1 MRSRSP
7 FALMGVLIILLLS
20 VLGFAAFSVAPPASS
35 TTPDGV
41 VLPLSASG
49 RIAATAIASQITSAA
64 VEQRLAAPTPREER
78 AGRRAALAR
87 ATIGP
92 EHGTTTEAT
101 ATTST
106 TAAPTTTA
114 AAAPEQ
120 APTTTAAPTTTTV
133 PPPPPPPPTTTTTTT
148 APPPPPPTHS
158 DGVEQWRPLVE
169 VYWPADLVEDALS
182 VMDCESGGDP
192 DALNPVSGASGLF
205 QFLPS
210 TWTTSST
217 SAGWA
222 GADVF
227 DGEANIAVA
236 AWLSAASTSP
246 WDQWA
251 CKP

>member
-1 MRSRSP
+1 
-7 FALMGVLIILLLS
+7 MGVLIILLLS

-35 TTPDGV
+35 TTPDGA
-41 VLPLSASG
+41 VLPLQASG
-49 RIAATAIASQITSAA
+49 RIAATAIASKIASAA

-92 EHGTTTEAT
+92 DDATTTTTEAT

-114 AAAPEQ
+114 AAAPRQ

-210 TWTTSST
+210 TWTTSSVG
-217 SAGWA
+217 AGWA

-246 WDQWA
+246 WEQWA